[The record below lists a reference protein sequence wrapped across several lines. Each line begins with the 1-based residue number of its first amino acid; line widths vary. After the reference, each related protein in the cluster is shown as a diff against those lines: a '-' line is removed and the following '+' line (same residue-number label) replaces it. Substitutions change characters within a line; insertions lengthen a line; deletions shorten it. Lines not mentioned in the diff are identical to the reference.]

1 MGLKKIASTDQLV
14 SLLSEDDAIFDEFL
28 DKLTIN
34 VTEFFRDPPFWQNL
48 VDLLETYNHKALK
61 SWSAGCSIGCEPYT
75 LAMLMLE
82 SHLQHSK
89 IWATD
94 MDKGALQKAQKGI
107 YSADEVKNVPPS
119 YKKYFDLLEDGTYSV
134 KPIVKEQV
142 TFQQHNLLQD
152 SFPVSEMDL
161 VLCRNV
167 VIYFGRDIHEK
178 LWSQFAS
185 ALKPGGILFVGAS
198 EIIFDPVK
206 YGLSLIS
213 HGFYRKL

>member
-1 MGLKKIASTDQLV
+1 
-14 SLLSEDDAIFDEFL
+14 
-28 DKLTIN
+28 
-34 VTEFFRDPPFWQNL
+34 
-48 VDLLETYNHKALK
+48 
-61 SWSAGCSIGCEPYT
+61 
-75 LAMLMLE
+75 
-82 SHLQHSK
+82 
-89 IWATD
+89 